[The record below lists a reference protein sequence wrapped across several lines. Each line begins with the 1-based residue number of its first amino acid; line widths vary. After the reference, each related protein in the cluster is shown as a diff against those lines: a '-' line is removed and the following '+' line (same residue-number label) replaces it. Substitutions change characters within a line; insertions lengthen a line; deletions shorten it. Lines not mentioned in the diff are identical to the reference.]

1 MFLKM
6 ALSELKA
13 NLKSTN
19 TLRTVYDLRYIYLAY
34 YYCCA
39 KKVSLR
45 IVERNYDSDIMV
57 TSNIKATFP
66 TTIENI
72 WEIVTSLTNYSWR
85 SDITKIEIINDI
97 QFREYSKTGFATTFT
112 VTVCKPFERWEFDM
126 ENENMKG
133 HWMGIFTPKIGYV
146 EIDFTESVCAK
157 KFLLKP
163 FVKAYLKK
171 QQSIYVQD
179 LEKALANE

>member
-1 MFLKM
+1 
-6 ALSELKA
+6 
-13 NLKSTN
+13 
-19 TLRTVYDLRYIYLAY
+19 
-34 YYCCA
+34 
-39 KKVSLR
+39 
-45 IVERNYDSDIMV
+45 MV

-72 WEIVTSLTNYSWR
+72 WEIVTSLNNYSWR

-133 HWMGIFTPKIGYV
+133 HWVGIFTPKNGYV
-146 EIDFTESVCAK
+146 
-157 KFLLKP
+157 
-163 FVKAYLKK
+163 
-171 QQSIYVQD
+171 
-179 LEKALANE
+179 

>member
-1 MFLKM
+1 M
-6 ALSELKA
+6 
-13 NLKSTN
+13 N
-19 TLRTVYDLRYIYLAY
+19 TGYQYNQKR
-34 YYCCA
+34 
-39 KKVSLR
+39 
-45 IVERNYDSDIMV
+45 SDIMV

-133 HWMGIFTPKIGYV
+133 HWVGIFTPKNGYV
-146 EIDFTESVCAK
+146 EIDFTENVCK
-157 KFLLKP
+157 EVFIKTLCQNLLK
-163 FVKAYLKK
+163 KATVNLCAGFRKGISK
-171 QQSIYVQD
+171 
-179 LEKALANE
+179 